1 MSKSIVEL
9 FETQGEIQRNMHQ
22 QGMYAGFVSP
32 EMSDEIVLS
41 GLPIDSPTLSSY
53 HVQHLM
59 SEIGEVLD
67 ADKRWKSFR
76 NEKYDKEAKVDELA
90 DCFIVLMNIC
100 MYSDIN
106 AGELELAIMDKQQIV
121 KDRVE
126 HWCDKTCDNCNDWHC
141 HD

>member
-1 MSKSIVEL
+1 MSKSLEEL
-9 FETQGEIQRNMHQ
+9 FERQGEIQREMHK
-22 QGMYAGFVSP
+22 QGMYTGFVST
-32 EMSDEIVLS
+32 ELSDEIAMT

-53 HVQHLM
+53 HVQHLI

-67 ADKRWKSFR
+67 ADKRWKNFR
-76 NEKYDKEAKVDELA
+76 NEKYDKAAKVDELA

-106 AGELELAIMDKQQIV
+106 AGELELAIMDKQNTV

-126 HWCDKTCDNCNDWHC
+126 HYWDKTCD
-141 HD
+141 

>member
-1 MSKSIVEL
+1 MSKGLDSL
-9 FETQGEIQRNMHQ
+9 FETQGEIQREMHK
-22 QGMYAGFVSP
+22 QGMYAGFVSS
-32 EMSDEIVLS
+32 ELSDEIAMT

-53 HVQHLM
+53 HVQHLI

-67 ADKRWKSFR
+67 ADKRWKNFR
-76 NEKYDKEAKVDELA
+76 NEKYDKAAKVDELA

-106 AGELELAIMDKQQIV
+106 AGELELAIMDKQNTV

-126 HWCDKTCDNCNDWHC
+126 HYWDKTCD
-141 HD
+141 

>member
-1 MSKSIVEL
+1 MKMNKGLDSL
-9 FETQGEIQRNMHQ
+9 FERQGEIQREMHK
-22 QGMYAGFVSP
+22 QGMYTGFVSS
-32 EMSDEIVLS
+32 ELSDEIAMT

-53 HVQHLM
+53 HVQHLI

-67 ADKRWKSFR
+67 ADKRWKNFR
-76 NEKYDKEAKVDELA
+76 NEKYDKAAKVDELA

-106 AGELELAIMDKQQIV
+106 AGELELAIMNKQDTV

-126 HWCDKTCDNCNDWHC
+126 HWNDKTCD
-141 HD
+141 

>member
-1 MSKSIVEL
+1 MSKGLDSL
-9 FETQGEIQRNMHQ
+9 FERQGEIQREMHKK
-22 QGMYAGFVSP
+22 GMYAGFVSS
-32 EMSDEIVLS
+32 ELSDEIAMT

-67 ADKRWKSFR
+67 ADKRWKNFR
-76 NEKYDKEAKVDELA
+76 NEKYDKAAKVDELA

-106 AGELELAIMDKQQIV
+106 AGELELAIMDKQNTV

-126 HWCDKTCDNCNDWHC
+126 HYWDKTCD
-141 HD
+141 

>member
-1 MSKSIVEL
+1 MSKSLEEL
-9 FETQGEIQRNMHQ
+9 FEVQGEIQREMHK
-22 QGMYAGFVSP
+22 QGMYTGFVSS
-32 EMSDEIVLS
+32 ELSDEIAMT

-53 HVQHLM
+53 HIQHLM

-67 ADKRWKSFR
+67 ADKRWKNFR
-76 NEKYDKEAKVDELA
+76 NEKYDKAAKAEELA

-106 AGELELAIMDKQQIV
+106 AGELELAIMDKQNTV

-126 HWCDKTCDNCNDWHC
+126 HYWDKTCD
-141 HD
+141 

>member
-1 MSKSIVEL
+1 MSKSLVEL
-9 FETQGEIQRNMHQ
+9 FERQGEIQREMHKE
-22 QGMYAGFVSP
+22 GMYAGFVSS
-32 EMSDEIVLS
+32 ELSDEITMT

-67 ADKRWKSFR
+67 ADKRWKNFR
-76 NEKYDKEAKVDELA
+76 NEKYDKVAKVDELA

-106 AGELELAIMDKQQIV
+106 AGELELAIMDKQNTV

-126 HWCDKTCDNCNDWHC
+126 HYCDKTCD
-141 HD
+141 

>member
-1 MSKSIVEL
+1 MKMNKGLDSL
-9 FETQGEIQRNMHQ
+9 FDRQGEIQREMHK
-22 QGMYAGFVSP
+22 QGMYTGFVSS
-32 EMSDEIVLS
+32 ELSDEIAMT

-53 HVQHLM
+53 HIQHLI

-67 ADKRWKSFR
+67 ADKRWKNFR
-76 NEKYDKEAKVDELA
+76 NEKYDKAAKVDELA

-106 AGELELAIMDKQQIV
+106 AGELELAIMNKQDTV

-126 HWCDKTCDNCNDWHC
+126 HYWDKTCD
-141 HD
+141 